1 MYQHTRK
8 AWLRGRLQVAAAV
21 AMAGLMASCSEDME
35 PWEAAT
41 LTVED
46 YSSSLSAAGGSFTL
60 DIETNTV
67 WRIDAPEWVTVDP
80 ASGEGNAVVTV
91 TVQPNIPVAPE
102 SNERRERVVLM
113 AGYENGE
120 ELVGNIAGCQ
130 THDVWISQA
139 GAFEDFVCDIGNA
152 TFTRT
157 TEEVWDEEQQ
167 QNVRHDSYNGV
178 ATYTIDSWLSNEQL
192 ASIFG
197 EVDIRF
203 VCLYRV
209 YDSHGRYETYER
221 ECFRMPVEWEKGE
234 HDLTVSFDLYDD
246 YIMRSVS
253 TQFVERG
260 TETRIP
266 FSSGL
271 YYEEIETVE

>member
-1 MYQHTRK
+1 M
-8 AWLRGRLQVAAAV
+8 V
-21 AMAGLMASCSEDME
+21 MAGLMASCSEDME

-41 LTVED
+41 LAVEG
-46 YSSSLSAAGGSFTL
+46 YLPSFPAEGGSSTW

-67 WRIDAPEWVTVDP
+67 WRIDAPEWVTVEP
-80 ASGEGNAVVTV
+80 ASGEGNATVTL
-91 TVQPNIPVAPE
+91 TVQPNVPVTSE
-102 SNERRERVVLM
+102 DNSRRERVVLV

-120 ELVGNIAGCQ
+120 GQVGNIAGCW
-130 THDVWISQA
+130 THEAQVSQA
-139 GAFEDFVCDIGNA
+139 GAFEDFVCNVGNA
-152 TFTRT
+152 AFTRT

>member
-1 MYQHTRK
+1 MYQHTQK

-21 AMAGLMASCSEDME
+21 VMAGLMASCSEDME

-41 LTVED
+41 LAVEG
-46 YSSSLSAAGGSFTL
+46 YLPSFPAEGGSSTW

-67 WRIDAPEWVTVDP
+67 WRIDAPEWVTVEP
-80 ASGEGNAVVTV
+80 ASGEGNATVTL
-91 TVQPNIPVAPE
+91 TVQPNVPITSE
-102 SNERRERVVLM
+102 DNSRRERVVLV

-120 ELVGNIAGCQ
+120 GQVGNIAGCW
-130 THDVWISQA
+130 THEAQVSQA
-139 GAFEDFVCDIGNA
+139 GAFEDFVCNVGNA
-152 TFTRT
+152 AFTRT

-260 TETRIP
+260 TEMRIP